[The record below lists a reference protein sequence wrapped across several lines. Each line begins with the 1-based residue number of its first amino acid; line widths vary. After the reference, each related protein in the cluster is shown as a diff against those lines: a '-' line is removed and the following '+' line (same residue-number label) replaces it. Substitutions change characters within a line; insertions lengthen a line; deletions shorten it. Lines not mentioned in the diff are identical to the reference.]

1 MNLGN
6 TESLSKALGKVEGVD
21 NYVIKNKYDQ
31 LEKNELIKRVREMTP
46 EKFNYDE
53 TLITKMNS
61 ADLHNKELIPMMVEL
76 YEYLQKVAPYKKE
89 EGEKKLS
96 VPGKKYIF
104 IKPKFDVKEII
115 SIVEKSSYPPESLES
130 LKLFD
135 VKKDNYVDFDQ
146 SIFSIGE
153 FESSFRVTGMN
164 KDMMGV
170 SKKLL
175 SFSPKF
181 LKARYLSQINKLYR
195 GISDVNKVSFGRAS
209 YLYKQAKKGKS
220 NDIKSFRQIITIP
233 TVVNHMHRI
242 LAIRANK
249 YISKNK
255 YINTEIQKGGVIN
268 QKFGIFEQIFKVKN
282 SLQDANKNNQQL
294 ALMFLDISNAFG
306 NLNLDRMAEV
316 LKQYHFP
323 KMFIDYIKSY
333 YKNFQFYT
341 DTDTIKTDVLDW
353 KKGLIQGCP
362 LSPTLFALTLNYV
375 LQYLQDK
382 HLAERSYQFKDGPKV
397 LFTVYMDDICVMCNS
412 TENLKV
418 VTDELKELLLKIGL
432 EVNQS
437 KCAAMYVNEKSE
449 LNTIEHK
456 TSYKYLGEIVNENGK
471 SIESFTMFVKE
482 LGRKLYS
489 LNKTKHSN
497 ENKGKIFFE
506 SVLPWLQRKAMIMY
520 DVTNEDR
527 LKVIALV
534 NDYLTKWKCK
544 KELKLFALV
553 TELFKTSS
561 QDKNIKEMNLE
572 DVETIDTKILEDLDL
587 VKATLEENEVGFT
600 YDSINSSDNIDN
612 LLNKM

>member
-1 MNLGN
+1 MNGY
-6 TESLSKALGKVEGVD
+6 TKSLANALDKVEGVD
-21 NYVIKNKYDQ
+21 IQEIKNKYDQ
-31 LEKNELIKRVREMTP
+31 LEKGDLIKRIREMTP

-53 TLITKMNS
+53 TLITKMNA
-61 ADLHNKELIPMMVEL
+61 ADLHNKELIAMMVEL
-76 YEYLQKVAPYKKE
+76 YEYLQKVAPYQKE
-89 EGEKKLS
+89 DGEKKFHI
-96 VPGKKYIF
+96 PGKGVF
-104 IKPKFDVKEII
+104 IKPKFNVKEIV
-115 SIVEKSSYPPESLES
+115 SLVEKSAYPPESLVS
-130 LKLFD
+130 LKLYEI
-135 VKKDNYVDFDQ
+135 KKDNYVEFDQ

-153 FESSFRVTGMN
+153 FESSFRVAGMN

-175 SFSPKF
+175 SLSPKF

-195 GISDVNKVSFGRAS
+195 GLSDVNKVSFGKAS
-209 YLYKQAKKGKS
+209 YIYKQAKKGKS
-220 NDIKSFRQIITIP
+220 DDIKSFRQIITIP
-233 TVVNHMHRI
+233 TIINHMHRI
-242 LAIRANK
+242 LAIRANT

-282 SLQDANKNNQQL
+282 SLHDANKNKQRL
-294 ALMFLDISNAFG
+294 AIMFLDISNAFG
-306 NLNLDRMAEV
+306 NLNLERMSEV
-316 LKQYHFP
+316 LEHYHFP

-341 DTDTIKTDVLDW
+341 DTDTIKSDVLDW

-362 LSPTLFALTLNYV
+362 LSPTLFALTLNYI

-382 HLAERSYQFKDGPKV
+382 HLTERGYQFNEGPKV
-397 LFTVYMDDICVMCNS
+397 LFTAYMDDICVMSNS
-412 TENLKV
+412 TDNLKV

-437 KCAAMYVNEKSE
+437 KCATMYVNEENK
-449 LNTIEHK
+449 LNTVEHK
-456 TSYKYLGEIVNENGK
+456 TSYKYLGEIINENGK
-471 SIESFTMFVKE
+471 SVESFTMFVKE

-489 LNKTKHSN
+489 LNKIKHTN

-520 DVTNEDR
+520 DVPNEDR

-534 NDYLTKWKCK
+534 NDYLTKWKCER
-544 KELKLFALV
+544 ELKLFALV

-572 DVETIDTKILEDLDL
+572 DIETVDTKILEDLDL
-587 VKATLEENEVGFT
+587 VKATLEENDVNFT
-600 YDSINSSDNIDN
+600 YDSINHSDDIDVM
-612 LLNKM
+612 LNKL